1 MVDLAIISG
10 TGFYDFPG
18 LEGGEE
24 RTIGTECGAA
34 SLRTGH
40 VAGKRVAF
48 IARHGQGHKM
58 LPNMI
63 NYRANLLALKELEAK
78 GIVATTVCGV
88 LDPQIPLTKLAVFDD
103 FYFPDNR
110 LPNGEACTIYSK
122 VGDKKRGH
130 YIFEKPF
137 SEDLRQQVIQVAEDP
152 ITEAVYA
159 SMSGPRFNSKP
170 EIRMLQNYASFVSQ
184 TAGPEI
190 VLAGEL
196 EIPCALLGFGV
207 DYANGVQKEPTPP
220 EVLTRNLNESKRVF
234 TSVLKRLIEQYQVP
248 QFSGFIFRFEP

>member
-24 RTIGTECGAA
+24 RTIKTEYGAA

-48 IARHGQGHKM
+48 LARHGQGHKI

-63 NYRANLLALKELEAK
+63 NHRANLLALKELEAK
-78 GIVATTVCGV
+78 SIAATTVCGV
-88 LDPQIPLTKLAVFDD
+88 LDPQIPLTKPAVFDD

-110 LPNGEACTIYSK
+110 LPNGEACTIYDK
-122 VGDKKRGH
+122 AGNKKRGH
-130 YIFEKPF
+130 YIFDNPF
-137 SEDLRQQVIQVAEDP
+137 SEDLREQIIRVAEDP
-152 ITEAVYA
+152 IIEAVYA
-159 SMSGPRFNSKP
+159 YMSGPRFNSKS

-196 EIPCALLGFGV
+196 EIPYALLGFGV

-220 EVLTRNLNESKRVF
+220 DVLTQNLSKSKSVF
-234 TSVLKRLIEQYQVP
+234 ISVLERVLEQYKAP
-248 QFSGFIFRFEP
+248 QFSEFIFRFE

>member
-18 LEGGEE
+18 LELGEE
-24 RTIGTECGAA
+24 RTIETEYGAA
-34 SLRTGH
+34 FLRTGH
-40 VAGKRVAF
+40 FAGKRMALL
-48 IARHGQGHKM
+48 ARHGQGHKI

-63 NYRANLLALKELEAK
+63 NHRANLLALRELEAK

-110 LPNGEACTIYSK
+110 LPNGEACTIYDK
-122 VGDKKRGH
+122 IGDKKRGH
-130 YIFEKPF
+130 YIFDNPF
-137 SEDLRQQVIQVAEDP
+137 SEDLREQIIGVAEDP

-159 SMSGPRFNSKP
+159 CMSGPRFNSKS

-190 VLAGEL
+190 VIAGEL
-196 EIPCALLGFGV
+196 EIPYALLGFGV

-220 EVLTRNLNESKRVF
+220 EVLTQNLKKSKSVF
-234 TSVLKRLIEQYQVP
+234 ISVLERVLEQYKAP
-248 QFSGFIFRFEP
+248 QFSGFIYRFD